1 MSAAEMLLNTL
12 KSCFLLKG
20 LAILTALQLNDEHW
34 KTQADLTGM
43 AEATFRYC
51 MTFLDAGD

>member
-12 KSCFLLKG
+12 KSWFLLKR
-20 LAILTALQLNDEHW
+20 LAILTALQLNDKPW

-43 AEATFRYC
+43 AVATIRYC
-51 MTFLDAGD
+51 MTFLNAGD